1 MTVTQGGSTTLTI
14 SNLNVSNTG
23 GSSPSQIVF
32 QVSNVQQGQFIL
44 NSTGAPVSN
53 FTLTQLLDHTV
64 QLVQDN
70 SNIAPSY
77 SISATSNNGLS
88 SASTPVTAQLCNSFT
103 SSLGCAPR
111 VVRNN
116 LWVKQGTS
124 STITTQNLY
133 ATDSSGQPLPPARF
147 IM

>member
-1 MTVTQGGSTTLTI
+1 M
-14 SNLNVSNTG
+14 
-23 GSSPSQIVF
+23 
-32 QVSNVQQGQFIL
+32 QQGQFIL
-44 NSTGAPVSN
+44 NTTGAPVSN

-88 SASTPVTAQLCNSFT
+88 SAPTPVTAQLCNSLT
-103 SSLGCAPR
+103 SSLGCAPK

-116 LWVKQGTS
+116 LLVKQGAS
-124 STITTQNLY
+124 LPSPLKIYMRLTIADNHC
-133 ATDSSGQPLPPARF
+133 PLARS